1 VRTAEGLPEGKV
13 GQRHAT
19 LLASI
24 RDRGMRNSLLL
35 LACGASWLCRLRSV
49 AGGFGNTSRVPILLL
64 AMLALFSETA
74 RAETPTKLEGVVNL
88 NTASPEELGLI
99 PGIGP
104 ARVRNILAYRKAHPF
119 RTVDELA
126 RIKGI
131 GRKTVRKWRLNLA
144 VGGPST
150 AQRVVRPEQPT
161 VPPEQLAAMAKPA
174 LGAKPAVVAR
184 PAPRPGLRPLVPPR
198 PALRRGETARALA
211 VRAPGVSCLPPR

>member
-1 VRTAEGLPEGKV
+1 
-13 GQRHAT
+13 
-19 LLASI
+19 
-24 RDRGMRNSLLL
+24 MRNSLLL
-35 LACGASWLCRLRSV
+35 LG
-49 AGGFGNTSRVPILLL
+49 
-64 AMLALFSETA
+64 MLALFSEAA

-99 PGIGP
+99 PGVGP

-174 LGAKPAVVAR
+174 PVAKPGVVAKPAARPWVRLLPR
-184 PAPRPGLRPLVPPR
+184 PAP
-198 PALRRGETARALA
+198 RRGETARALA